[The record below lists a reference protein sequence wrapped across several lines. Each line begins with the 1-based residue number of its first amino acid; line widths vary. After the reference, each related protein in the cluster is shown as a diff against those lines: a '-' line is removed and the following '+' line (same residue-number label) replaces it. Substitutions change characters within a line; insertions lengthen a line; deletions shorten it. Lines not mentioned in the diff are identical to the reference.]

1 MADDVLSYSD
11 LIRPDNSIDKVI
23 RDLESLGS
31 TYSAL
36 TQQVKQAATEIK
48 NALRASNAATE
59 EGRKRIEATVES
71 ANSLYNAYNSL
82 KRQIT
87 EVGKA
92 EEYFAQKSGEVSRE
106 TKLTYQQ
113 ANVAADSYKALEA
126 KLRELTNSYKSLSAA
141 EREDLIVGQTMA
153 KQIIGLE
160 KELQAINNTIK
171 VNSSDISNNYKSYNY
186 LQAELDRLIAK
197 YKSLSETEVK
207 DPLIGGSLLF
217 DIKTITTELGKLKTS
232 LKDATTPF
240 KDTQAGSIDDLRE
253 RLNNL
258 TQSYNRL
265 GTAERE
271 DINIG
276 GQLAI
281 AIQNTRAELDK
292 ATSAIDNKNNQTS
305 SSISLQDKL
314 NNAMAEYQR
323 IMASVDSTSRDSL
336 STSDTV
342 AQDTGA
348 LKAYNKA
355 INEQIR
361 IKQLEAAAAA
371 AQEGSYRQLDYTYQ
385 ALTLKIKNMSTA
397 DAQSAELKEKLI
409 QEARLLRDELKKQDE
424 SLGNYQRSVGN
435 YGLAW
440 NGLNHEVSQLIREL
454 PNAGISA
461 RTFFMAISNNVPMFV
476 EQLQNAKRHY
486 NDLIASGQQAEPV
499 SKQLIKAIFS
509 FQSAL
514 AIGLTLLNLY
524 GEAIIDWARTL
535 LAGEKSVMSL
545 NEAIRNVNEELRN
558 TASVYSNKIILL
570 KKLQSEWLGLK
581 TTEEKNKFLDENKS
595 KFTELGVAV
604 NSVNDADRVF
614 INGTADVIR
623 ALKLRAKAAAAE
635 NLAIKKY
642 EEAFIK
648 QTKSEELQERG
659 LNALGPWEGFW
670 EIVKS
675 MAGHY
680 SMSEGFKDLNENI
693 ERQIETT
700 AKEAKRLEAEGDK
713 YFDIA
718 ESYTDKADSILGKP
732 TTSTEPEREGARGG
746 GRGRDNENTI
756 YKRYLEIQKKYEESV
771 TALERDES
779 EKRIKIAIDET
790 AAKVRALENTYRE
803 NEKILTGQDKRYT
816 KLSAK
821 QREMVEQMQSWIT
834 STIENYMTQYNYELD
849 QLNKDQLLAT
859 LSTARETINL
869 KLASLREGS
878 SEEYKLRLKL
888 LRNERK
894 AALIE
899 NSKLAENERQA
910 ELDIILKFAT
920 AIDKLKSEQRIKLLE
935 ASKDNYE
942 QQLSLVSENSEK
954 ELSIKLAQ
962 LDIEEKI
969 ALEKNKMLDKSLQTD
984 EALIKASYTRRRKLL
999 SGSTA
1004 LAAFDTNQQADAAE
1018 FNARTHSQAAI
1029 NRFALKQ
1036 EKARWEK
1043 QIELAKQG
1051 SLDWGDAQF
1060 RIAKAELKRINKEL
1074 KGETLL
1080 ADIGEHGLLGG
1091 LLGAIGF
1098 DEDAIDAIEDMTN
1111 TIIEQIES
1119 IVDAEIEAAEAAVEA
1134 AEERVSAAQSAYDAE
1149 VEARN
1154 NGYANS
1160 VATAKKELDNEK
1172 KMQQEKQKLLEA
1184 AQRKQA
1190 AIESAQQA
1198 SSLITASANI
1208 WSSFSSLGVAGPILA
1223 AIAIAAMWASFIASK
1238 VKAKQLTSQSDT
1250 YGEGGLEFLEGGSH
1264 ASGNDINLGTKN
1276 SKGKTMRAEGGEA
1289 LAIINRRKTR
1299 KYRKVLPDIIDSL
1312 NRGIFEDK
1320 YLNAFNN
1327 PDNINLELGSNNI
1340 NLSKLEDDV
1349 NSIKK
1354 ANEVKYYTLSNGNII
1369 IVNKNVK
1376 RTIRN

>member
-1 MADDVLSYSD
+1 MADEVLSYSD
-11 LIRPDNSIDKVI
+11 LIRPDNSIDKAI

-171 VNSSDISNNYKSYNY
+171 VNSSGISNNYKSYNY

-217 DIKTITTELGKLKTS
+217 DIKAITTELGKLKAS
-232 LKDATTPF
+232 LKEATTPF

-258 TQSYNRL
+258 TQSYNKL

-276 GQLAI
+276 GLLAI

-292 ATSAIDNKNNQTS
+292 ATSAIDNKNSQTS
-305 SSISLQDKL
+305 NSISLQDKL

-342 AQDTGA
+342 ARDTGA

-397 DAQSAELKEKLI
+397 DAQSAALKEKLI

-424 SLGNYQRSVGN
+424 ALGNYQRSVGN

-486 NDLIASGQQAEPV
+486 NDLIAAGQKAVPV
-499 SKQLIKAIFS
+499 SKQIVKAIFS
-509 FQSAL
+509 WQTAL
-514 AIGLTLLNLY
+514 VVVLTLLVQYGQDIVDWFEKLIFGRKNVQDFSDALY
-524 GEAIIDWARTL
+524 DVSEELQKNIKTSGKAIITFKTLSYEWKQLRT
-535 LAGEKSVMSL
+535 
-545 NEAIRNVNEELRN
+545 EAE
-558 TASVYSNKIILL
+558 
-570 KKLQSEWLGLK
+570 KLQWIKDNQAAFKE
-581 TTEEKNKFLDENKS
+581 LDANIRS
-595 KFTELGVAV
+595 
-604 NSVNDADRVF
+604 
-614 INGTADVIR
+614 TADAENAFNLRSDLMVK
-623 ALKLRAKAAAAE
+623 ALKARAKAAAAASLAVQRYSE
-635 NLAIKKY
+635 ALSIEMQIQARDPKNIYKHANLDKLKNRPLSAKLKSTWQSIKNFFADDPEDLEY
-642 EEAFIK
+642 EKTRLE
-648 QTKSEELQERG
+648 
-659 LNALGPWEGFW
+659 
-670 EIVKS
+670 
-675 MAGHY
+675 
-680 SMSEGFKDLNENI
+680 
-693 ERQIETT
+693 
-700 AKEAKRLEAEGDK
+700 KEAEQLQTIQKQFLDEAEK
-713 YFDIA
+713 YFKEA
-718 ESYTDKADSILGKP
+718 EIEPYHEKNSTTGK
-732 TTSTEPEREGARGG
+732 

-803 NEKILTGQDKRYT
+803 NEKILAGQDKRYA

-878 SEEYKLRLKL
+878 SEEYKLRLQL

-910 ELDIILKFAT
+910 ELDIILKFAA
-920 AIDKLKSEQRIKLLE
+920 AIDKLTSEQRIKLLE
-935 ASKDNYE
+935 ASKNNYE

-1043 QIELAKQG
+1043 QIELAEQG

-1060 RIAKAELKRINKEL
+1060 RIAKAELKRINREL

-1208 WSSFSSLGVAGPILA
+1208 WSSFSSLGIAGPILA
-1223 AIAIAAMWASFIASK
+1223 AIAIASMWASFIASK

-1264 ASGNDINLGTKN
+1264 TSGNDINLGTKN

-1289 LAIINRRKTR
+1289 LAIINKRKTR